1 MTTKNTRINV
11 VFDPGDYEEISE
23 MAVARGVS
31 KSEMVRR
38 LTTGGV
44 LQLPSERFTD
54 EQYEVVKES
63 LEKIFEA
70 LSEHFRDSAGIGNNL
85 NQIARKVNSGE
96 RADLALIESLVR
108 AHVGSTSRLSEKV
121 SILSGQLGSVL

>member
-11 VFDPGDYEEISE
+11 QFDPEDYEEISE
-23 MAVARGVS
+23 MALARGVS

-44 LQLPSERFTD
+44 LQLPSERFTE
-54 EQYEVVKES
+54 EQYEVVEES
-63 LEKIFEA
+63 LKKIFEA
-70 LSEHFRDSAGIGNNL
+70 LSAYRRDSVGIGNNL

-96 RADLALIESLVR
+96 EADLALVESLVR
-108 AHVGSTSRLSEKV
+108 SHVGSTSRLSEKI
-121 SILSGQLGSVL
+121 SILSGLLGSVL